1 MINNR
6 YKTGFLMVV
15 ILASITTLG
24 FNNKCVEEVKA
35 IDKDTVIN
43 NQIYIDNTSR
53 LSNFSKYKLK
63 IDRESEFNRQIYNS
77 EYEYI
82 ANCFKGNTVEFPKK
96 QEIVYKEDNT
106 AELTEKQEAVYTG
119 FIQNSC
125 NASNKFLISVN
136 NYWNMIPSNV
146 REVYINSGSTITV
159 VNNLGYLGLST
170 FYITN
175 EENRYVTIEIDYRD
189 KAKDAV
195 IHEVGHFLSWYLALD
210 LNGTSNEFYAIWA
223 EEYPNILSID
233 NTNIANVNT
242 AHEYFAE
249 SFAMSILKPDLMK
262 TACPKTYDYIWS
274 CINSI

>member
-6 YKTGFLMVV
+6 CKTGVLIAV
-15 ILASITTLG
+15 ILTSITTLG

-43 NQIYIDNTSR
+43 NQIYIDNTSK

-82 ANCFKGNTVEFPKK
+82 TNCFKGNTVEFPKK
-96 QEIVYKEDNT
+96 QEPVYVEP
-106 AELTEKQEAVYTG
+106 VYTG

-125 NASNKFLISVN
+125 NASNKFLISVD
-136 NYWNMIPSNV
+136 NYWNMIPSNI

-159 VNNLGYLGLST
+159 VNSLGYLGLST
-170 FYITN
+170 FCITN
-175 EENRYVTIEIDYRD
+175 EGNRYVTIEIDYRD

-223 EEYPNILSID
+223 EEYQNMLSI
-233 NTNIANVNT
+233 NKTNINNVNT

>member
-6 YKTGFLMVV
+6 YKTGILTAVV
-15 ILASITTLG
+15 LISIITLG
-24 FNNKCVEEVKA
+24 FNNECVEEVKA

-43 NQIYIDNTSR
+43 NQIYIDNTSK

-96 QEIVYKEDNT
+96 QEVVYEET
-106 AELTEKQEAVYTG
+106 YTG
-119 FIQNSC
+119 FIQNLC
-125 NASNKFLISVN
+125 NASNKFLISIDS
-136 NYWNMIPSNV
+136 YWNMIPSNV
-146 REVYINSGSTITV
+146 REVFINSGSTITV
-159 VNNLGYLGLST
+159 VNNLGYLGLSH
-170 FYITN
+170 FYITT
-175 EENRYVTIEIDYRD
+175 EGNRYVHIEIDYRD
-189 KAKDAV
+189 KARDTI

-210 LNGTSNEFYAIWA
+210 LNGTSSEFYGIWE
-223 EEYPNILSID
+223 EEYQNILSID
-233 NTNIANVNT
+233 KTDINNINT

-262 TACPKTYDYIWS
+262 NTCPKTYDYVWS
-274 CINSI
+274 CINSV

>member
-6 YKTGFLMVV
+6 CKIGILIAV

-24 FNNKCVEEVKA
+24 FNNKEEVKV
-35 IDKDTVIN
+35 INKNTVIN
-43 NQIYIDNTSR
+43 SQTYIDNTSR

-77 EYEYI
+77 EYECI

-96 QEIVYKEDNT
+96 QEIVYEEN
-106 AELTEKQEAVYTG
+106 YTG
-119 FIQNSC
+119 FIQNLC
-125 NASNKFLISVN
+125 NASNKFLISVD

-159 VNNLGYLGLST
+159 VNSLGYLGLST

-175 EENRYVTIEIDYRD
+175 EGNRYVTIEIDYRD
-189 KAKDAV
+189 KAKDVV

-210 LNGTSNEFYAIWA
+210 LNGKYSDFYNIWGRRIP
-223 EEYPNILSID
+223 EY
-233 NTNIANVNT
+233 T
-242 AHEYFAE
+242 
-249 SFAMSILKPDLMK
+249 
-262 TACPKTYDYIWS
+262 
-274 CINSI
+274 

>member
-6 YKTGFLMVV
+6 YKTGILMVV
-15 ILASITTLG
+15 ILTSITTLG

-35 IDKDTVIN
+35 IDKNTVIN
-43 NQIYIDNTSR
+43 NQIYIDNTSK

-96 QEIVYKEDNT
+96 QEVVYEET
-106 AELTEKQEAVYTG
+106 YTG
-119 FIQNSC
+119 FIQNLC
-125 NASNKFLISVN
+125 NASNKFLISVDS
-136 NYWNMIPSNV
+136 YWNMIPSNV
-146 REVYINSGSTITV
+146 REVFINSGSTITV
-159 VNNLGYLGLST
+159 VNNLGYLGLSH
-170 FYITN
+170 FYITT
-175 EENRYVTIEIDYRD
+175 EGNRYVHIGIDYRD
-189 KAKDAV
+189 KARDTI

-210 LNGTSNEFYAIWA
+210 LNGTSSEFYGIWE
-223 EEYPNILSID
+223 EEYQNILSID
-233 NTNIANVNT
+233 KTDINNINT

-262 TACPKTYDYIWS
+262 NTCPKTYDYIWS

>member
-1 MINNR
+1 MTNNR
-6 YKTGFLMVV
+6 YKTGFLIVV
-15 ILASITTLG
+15 ILASIVTLG
-24 FNNKCVEEVKA
+24 FNNKEEVKA
-35 IDKDTVIN
+35 IDKNTVIN
-43 NQIYIDNTSR
+43 NQTYIDNTSR

-77 EYEYI
+77 EYECI

-96 QEIVYKEDNT
+96 QEIVYEEDNT

-125 NASNKFLISVN
+125 NASNKFLISVD

-159 VNNLGYLGLST
+159 VNSLGYLGLST

-175 EENRYVTIEIDYRD
+175 EGNRYVTIEIDYRD

-210 LNGTSNEFYAIWA
+210 LNGKYSDFYNIWA
-223 EEYPNILSID
+223 EEYQNILSID
-233 NTNIANVNT
+233 KTNINNVNT

-262 TACPKTYDYIWS
+262 NTCPKTYNYIWS
-274 CINSI
+274 CINSV